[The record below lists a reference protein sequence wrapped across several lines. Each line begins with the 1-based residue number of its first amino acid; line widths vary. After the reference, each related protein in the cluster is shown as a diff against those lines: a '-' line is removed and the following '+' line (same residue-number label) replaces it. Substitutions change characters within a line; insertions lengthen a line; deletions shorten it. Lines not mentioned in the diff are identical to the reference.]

1 MAQVGHA
8 GLACW
13 PTPQQASASSA
24 DTCGMLSWPELPSP
38 SLSNLQHHTLSPLLQ
53 SHFSRLGDK
62 LPRPDVCKPRNALSS
77 LMDPAPLVKSAGM
90 CWMDWDPSKML
101 NRPALGCLPLTAC
114 ESRQPCLKP
123 QRCWHPACNYLS
135 PPPSRPERKQ

>member
-1 MAQVGHA
+1 MACHSV
-8 GLACW
+8 
-13 PTPQQASASSA
+13 S
-24 DTCGMLSWPELPSP
+24 LPW
-38 SLSNLQHHTLSPLLQ
+38 LGGGTLFLTLSFHRQHVHSHLLQ

-62 LPRPDVCKPRNALSS
+62 LSRPDVCKPSGPRNALSS
-77 LMDPAPLVKSAGM
+77 LMDPAPLVRSAGM

-135 PPPSRPERKQ
+135 PPPSPAGEEAIKQGSGQVQLL